1 MEERDKNI
9 ENFLREFMP
18 KRPGVLREDVQ
29 SGATL
34 QWRLLAAAGI
44 AMVTGTAV
52 WVASRKEAFP
62 RPEIRAKEVKNEAT
76 FVELK
81 RKDSILMLTKI
92 ALDEPQRLD
101 AALTETARGT
111 LPKLTGN
118 DSTLRVLAK
127 E

>member
-1 MEERDKNI
+1 MEERDKNT
-9 ENFLREFMP
+9 EKFLREFAP
-18 KRPGVLREDVQ
+18 KRPAVLREDLQ
-29 SGATL
+29 PGAML
-34 QWRLLAAAGI
+34 QWRLLAAVGI

-62 RPEIRAKEVKNEAT
+62 PPEIRVKEAKNGAT
-76 FVELK
+76 YVEPK
-81 RKDSILMLTKI
+81 RKDSILVLTKI

-101 AALTETARGT
+101 EVLAETGRGT

-118 DSTLRVLAK
+118 DSTLRALAN